1 MGLAINRNNKRSLFL
16 LAIEVSSQEGGPV
29 GQVEGGE
36 DDGKGDFADQL
47 KLKKHKTIILLQ
59 FIFTDLFPLSFPTR
73 SEEDGDDDE
82 LKDATEDE
90 EHADEHPDVK
100 EGDVRDTRNIL
111 PNLESVDECQIF
123 LSQCSYRA
131 KHGGKGK

>member
-1 MGLAINRNNKRSLFL
+1 M
-16 LAIEVSSQEGGPV
+16 
-29 GQVEGGE
+29 
-36 DDGKGDFADQL
+36 
-47 KLKKHKTIILLQ
+47 LQ

-111 PNLESVDECQIF
+111 TNLEHVDESQII

-131 KHGGKGK
+131 EHGGKSEKSRHPHPHPARDRFWGDEEGQPGKYLEDDDGLDNDDNEDILTTNTVEGI